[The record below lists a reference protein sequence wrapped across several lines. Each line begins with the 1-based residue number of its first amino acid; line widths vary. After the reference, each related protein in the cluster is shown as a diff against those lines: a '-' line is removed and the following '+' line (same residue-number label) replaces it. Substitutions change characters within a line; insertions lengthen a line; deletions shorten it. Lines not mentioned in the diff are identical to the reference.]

1 MEADLV
7 VFRKWR
13 DSGTIIALFPELPA
27 DLLRRFCDAYE
38 HVGQHGG
45 ADYDLV
51 VRHTVPATA
60 AEAEPLAK
68 ELTQIGYQLRPVR
81 RASSKHP
88 ERRRSE
94 AKSLRERIPAKPPE
108 NVS

>member
-7 VFRKWR
+7 VFRKWKS
-13 DSGTIIALFPELPA
+13 SGDIIALFPEVPA
-27 DLLRRFCDAYE
+27 DLFGRFCDAYE

-60 AEAEPLAK
+60 DDVEPLAK
-68 ELTQIGYQLRPVR
+68 ELRQIGYQLRPVR
-81 RASSKHP
+81 RASSKHH
-88 ERRRSE
+88 ERRRNE
-94 AKSLRERIPAKPPE
+94 AKSLRERIPANPPD
-108 NVS
+108 NLS